1 MCKVESDM
9 INAMN
14 IYKRIGSILLILWG
28 ITALT
33 TEAGNL
39 YRYRNQEGN
48 LVIDYAVPPRYV
60 AGGYE
65 ILSESGRVIEV
76 VEPQQER
83 EEWGI
88 EQQNQAKQAAAHE
101 QEGLML
107 LRTYNDVGELK
118 SAKSRRLAQLNREI
132 EIIQSNL
139 DKNKITLAT
148 SRIQAANYQFGGR
161 SVPKSLLKNLD
172 GQIFQ
177 QQDAEQMLLVRQ
189 QEYQGTKDRYTRYLD
204 HFRTLKGLASR
215 EKTPSLL
222 QTTDPANA
230 QLGGVESHSEQTD

>member
-1 MCKVESDM
+1 M

-83 EEWGI
+83 EKWGV

-139 DKNKITLAT
+139 DEKKITLAAYT
-148 SRIQAANYQFGGR
+148 IPGR
-161 SVPKSLLKNLD
+161 PL
-172 GQIFQ
+172 
-177 QQDAEQMLLVRQ
+177 
-189 QEYQGTKDRYTRYLD
+189 
-204 HFRTLKGLASR
+204 
-215 EKTPSLL
+215 
-222 QTTDPANA
+222 
-230 QLGGVESHSEQTD
+230 